1 MNTNNYIL
9 MGDQGY
15 DGYSLL
21 GIYTSS
27 ELAQE
32 AIMDFEDREDYEG
45 FKILNLAYDQKPYVA
60 NFQGIGEDNDYCQV
74 TKWEIE
80 DGKLQQLTR
89 IF

>member
-1 MNTNNYIL
+1 

-15 DGYSLL
+15 DGYNLL
-21 GIYTSS
+21 GIYTTS

-45 FKILNLAYDQKPYVA
+45 FKIINLAYNQKPYVA
-60 NFQGIGEDNDYCQV
+60 AWQAIGEDTDYCQV
-74 TKWEIE
+74 TRWEIE